1 MRAASETLRH
11 HMTLEWHWTQKQNLS
26 QHSSCLACSSHAVRE
41 FDECQEF
48 SVDDYVT
55 RENESGSDDITDF
68 NIFISY
74 RTIL

>member
-1 MRAASETLRH
+1 M
-11 HMTLEWHWTQKQNLS
+11 
-26 QHSSCLACSSHAVRE
+26 RE

-68 NIFISY
+68 NIFISH